1 MNTTNRA
8 ANRLFLLITGLVLLA
23 AGAAAILLAALP
35 AVAGGWRQQASAIP
49 TTTAVIGTVG
59 WLALVVGVI
68 ALVLAVLLIVFILRQ
83 GRGHSAA
90 VLERRHGATG
100 RTRIDRAVPRN
111 LLTERLE
118 ENPDILASRVTAY
131 DVRGTPTLKVS
142 VRARRGTSPA
152 AITDD
157 VLSALRALDAVLGE
171 ELPASLQI
179 SGGFRARAAGRARVA
194 CPPCS
199 GTLTAVLQ
207 GGARARAWRRG

>member
-23 AGAAAILLAALP
+23 AGATAILLAALP
-35 AVAGGWRQQASAIP
+35 AFASGWRRQASAIP
-49 TTTAVIGTVG
+49 TDLPSWATTTVTGTVG
-59 WLALVVGVI
+59 WLALAVGVI

-83 GRGHSAA
+83 GHGHAAA
-90 VLERRHGATG
+90 VLERRNGTTG
-100 RTRIDRAVPRN
+100 RTRIDLAVPRN
-111 LLTERLE
+111 LLTERLQ

-171 ELPASLQI
+171 ELPAYLQI

-194 CPPCS
+194 
-199 GTLTAVLQ
+199 
-207 GGARARAWRRG
+207 